1 MKTDLAKINKNYIQ
15 LFKIQKKVMFQV
27 TTIKNKTQ
35 MHKVSLIIMKI
46 FEIKWMRVENKE
58 NLRRSIVYQM

>member
-1 MKTDLAKINKNYIQ
+1 MKTDLAKINKNYIR
-15 LFKIQKKVMFQV
+15 LFKIQKKVMLQV

-35 MHKVSLIIMKI
+35 MHKVSPIIMKI